1 LVIGQIVYAQRA
13 KVKMAKKET
22 LDWNQQ
28 VLSRLGVIEHKVDSL
43 EQTTAFALR
52 ADADRHHET
61 VKQIFRHSI
70 RKAQVYLAADGTRG
84 VKEVAA
90 HLHMQRQNITP
101 ELKKLQDEGLL
112 EIVATSGGKDLWGKK
127 PVDQSLRIT
136 QFLCKE
142 FGLERNGLRLR
153 TGRAQKGRHRGKS

>member
-1 LVIGQIVYAQRA
+1 MPR
-13 KVKMAKKET
+13 KNP

-52 ADADRHHET
+52 AEAAKHQGT
-61 VKQIFRHSI
+61 VKLIFGRSK

-84 VKEVAA
+84 VQEVAA

-127 PVDQSLRIT
+127 PIDQTLRIT
-136 QFLCKE
+136 HFLCEE
-142 FGLERNGLRLR
+142 FGLERDGRPKRAKGAGGKRRL
-153 TGRAQKGRHRGKS
+153 KP